1 MQLASLPEIEGVVR
15 EIGDRAHCGPVPC
28 PPLPSCFAIDRF
40 EDYPAVTDLCQLG
53 QARASGSAG
62 GAHPGGGRMSG
73 AWVLRLRE
81 CETLRREERRLRC
94 GPRLGALLS
103 PAYLHASEVIV
114 RVSADL
120 V

>member
-1 MQLASLPEIEGVVR
+1 
-15 EIGDRAHCGPVPC
+15 
-28 PPLPSCFAIDRF
+28 
-40 EDYPAVTDLCQLG
+40 
-53 QARASGSAG
+53 
-62 GAHPGGGRMSG
+62 MSG

-114 RVSADL
+114 LVSADL
-120 V
+120 VKEAG

>member
-1 MQLASLPEIEGVVR
+1 
-15 EIGDRAHCGPVPC
+15 
-28 PPLPSCFAIDRF
+28 
-40 EDYPAVTDLCQLG
+40 
-53 QARASGSAG
+53 
-62 GAHPGGGRMSG
+62 MSG
-73 AWVLRLRE
+73 TWVLRLRE

-120 V
+120 VKELDIDRVELTRRACSGNARTKGRRVYALRQRLISMTTE